1 MKKARRAAVS
11 LLLAA
16 AVCVTGF
23 PYGQLR
29 IAAEDSS
36 GLQAPDPPYVE
47 GVQDWA
53 GYTPISTKEELR
65 LIQYNPTG
73 QFYLTADIV
82 LELADFE
89 EGGLLRRGGGLAD
102 EFSGTLDGDG
112 HSITGLRLTTAN
124 PDWGINEAVGLFVY
138 NMGTIRD
145 LQLLDLGLQTEA
157 RVETAGGFAAFN
169 QGSIEN
175 CQVTG
180 TVSGIGQQGTGGFG
194 AIAGQNGGT
203 ISDCTVDVSVTD
215 GSRTGGIAGEN
226 SATIENCR
234 VTGTFEVGHGISLGG
249 IVGINRGNISRCINE
264 AAIDGVTSCGG
275 IAGRNEE
282 GGTITLCANWGT
294 VFTQMGQTAAGICG
308 SSDGTISRCANL
320 GEIIGL
326 EGYDGITTVGIA
338 SGSGTIEN
346 CYNSGKV
353 AGSYAAGIGG
363 SEAYITNCYNAG
375 LVLGNGS
382 GGMNPSEP
390 GDPEDPGGTTGG
402 DTGRRTL
409 WGDGF
414 PTGTRPDFSTSS
426 SGGQTTK
433 TVATVTTKGTTSP
446 KPTTSSRETQPS
458 SGQPAGTGDAY
469 AIGEN
474 CKNSY
479 YMDTLPRGGGDSRP
493 LTAEQMKQADS
504 FEGFDFGTVWK
515 MGDTAYP
522 FPVLQ
527 GLSGENPRIL
537 LGVAMIAPP
546 DSTLAYQGEQ
556 PDLTG
561 MQLAAQYSDGSE
573 EAIAEYTVEG
583 YEPYRLGEQTISIRY
598 QNWII
603 PLTVNVVRRVSSLTM
618 TKAPTQTVYIRG
630 EAPVI
635 RGLQLDVVYADGG
648 RETLTDGW
656 DSTLDT
662 SVEGEQ
668 TVTVSVGDASVEF
681 SVQVV
686 ADEAAYLKEFAA
698 TLLSQ
703 YAQGLPEGA
712 TKESVT
718 LQPGCYPDTANI
730 DALLAYA
737 FTSHRR
743 MRFGDVYAPDLT
755 DWTPYIQSGEI
766 LYHKGEN
773 IVRVSANLMGQLLQD
788 GIASYDYEWAGRLDV
803 PCYKDGWFVLP
814 LVTEDG
820 PRPDPADMTVGRL
833 DSGNFTVYYD
843 AAEPA
848 IPALRRVWM
857 EFTPDLRLAALVPD
871 MRVEEMELCGLPQEV
886 LYGEAFPFEGA
897 WLQVSYDNGMQEMVP
912 LTPDMVGGFTPDQ
925 DGEQAI
931 TVTFAGQTANG
942 TVRVLTEEESMKER
956 AGGMIARLHAA
967 LNHLYPETD
976 GTLGWGLD
984 NVTYTGEV
992 SADNIDVLIH
1002 YALLHNAAMG
1012 NPLDLSPCLD
1022 DSDPDPSNWTYRLD
1036 GNLVRRLLYYAFD
1049 GLGETVY
1056 LSQSPRYDFG
1066 RDEYVLDY
1074 LEGWGGPSPGREAF
1088 TLTRTENG
1096 WRAACDYL
1104 PEEDA
1109 GYLALRRTVLEF
1121 TSDFKLCS
1129 IRLDLRA
1136 QTLSWDSQPLQTV
1149 LPQGQALD
1157 LTGAAL
1163 TVVYDNGMEA
1173 LVPVTAEMISGF
1185 DPEETGRQTVTVTHA
1200 GQTLSFDVTVEAR
1213 RPLGMAL
1220 TPPDKTVYQQGE
1232 PLDLAGLQLLALY
1245 EDGRWTTVPVEAE
1258 DLEITGYDPERT
1270 GRQTIHVTWQG
1281 YVQYFVVE
1289 VTPRPLEGAVYTVE
1303 NAVGKPGEQITIP
1316 VTMTDNPGLAG
1327 LSHTIQFDPE
1337 VLRFESVEMA
1347 GSLAGREPAVNAEK
1361 ADAGQVSL
1369 VWFSPTDALG
1379 DGPAY
1384 ILTFTILETA
1394 PLGSSDVRLSFG
1406 GRDNM
1411 NADLVPILFSVING
1425 RVQVVDYILGDVD
1438 GNGSLGMMDALLL
1451 AQVLSGQSIELDEAQ
1466 RLAADTDQNGVVE
1479 LADVILLSQWL
1490 AEQTA

>member
-1 MKKARRAAVS
+1 MKRARRAAVS

-16 AVCVTGF
+16 AVCVAGF
-23 PYGQLR
+23 PYGPLR
-29 IAAEDSS
+29 TAAEESAV
-36 GLQAPDPPYVE
+36 QVPDPPYVE
-47 GVQDWA
+47 GVQDWT

-82 LELADFE
+82 LDPGDCEPGGPFGEGQCLAE
-89 EGGLLRRGGGLAD
+89 

-112 HSITGLRLTTAN
+112 HSITGLRYE
-124 PDWGINEAVGLFVY
+124 GGLFGT
-138 NMGTIRD
+138 NRGTIRN
-145 LQLLDLGLQTEA
+145 LRLLEA
-157 RVETAGGFAAFN
+157 EIDGQNREYAGAIAGEN
-169 QGSIEN
+169 HGTIEG
-175 CQVTG
+175 CLVTG
-180 TVSGIGQQGTGGFG
+180 TVSKMFSGAAGGLVGRNEGSISQCVNG
-194 AIAGQNGGT
+194 AA
-203 ISDCTVDVSVTD
+203 VDAV
-215 GSRTGGIAGEN
+215 AP
-226 SATIENCR
+226 
-234 VTGTFEVGHGISLGG
+234 
-249 IVGINRGNISRCINE
+249 
-264 AAIDGVTSCGG
+264 CGG

-294 VFTQMGQTAAGICG
+294 VFTQMSQTAAGICG

-320 GEIIGL
+320 GK
-326 EGYDGITTVGIA
+326 ITVLDNNSGSQAFGIA

-353 AGSYAAGIGG
+353 KGDYAAGIGG

-382 GGMNPSEP
+382 GGTNPSEP
-390 GDPEDPGGTTGG
+390 GDPDDPGGTTGG

-573 EAIAEYTVEG
+573 EAIAAYTVEG

-635 RGLQLDVVYADGG
+635 RGLWLDVVYADGG

-743 MRFGDVYAPDLT
+743 LRFGDVYAPHAYALDLT
-755 DWTPYIQSGEI
+755 DWTSYIQNGHI
-766 LYHKGEN
+766 MYHEGEN
-773 IVRVSANLMGQLLQD
+773 VIRVSDYLMGQLLED
-788 GIASYDYEWAGRLDV
+788 VIASYDYEWAGRLDV
-803 PCYKDGWFVLP
+803 PCYADGWFVLP

-833 DSGNFTVYYD
+833 DNGNFSVYYD
-843 AAEPA
+843 AAEPV

-871 MRVEEMELCGLPQEV
+871 MRVVEMELCGLPQEV

-956 AGGMIARLHAA
+956 AGGMIARLHDA
-967 LNHLYPETD
+967 LSFLYPGEYN
-976 GTLGWGLD
+976 TLSWGVD

-1074 LEGWGGPSPGREAF
+1074 LEGWGGPSPGQEAF
-1088 TLTRTENG
+1088 TLTRTEKG

-1163 TVVYDNGMEA
+1163 TAVYDNGMEA

-1451 AQVLSGQSIELDEAQ
+1451 AQVLSGQSIELDDAQ